1 MSGWVRRPTAG
12 PAAPAVG
19 RRTHPLTG
27 LLQGVLWA
35 FAGVASLTGSLLG
48 DGWGNVPTWVAL
60 LVAVV
65 GGLALGE
72 AAGFLQWY
80 FTRYVIDTAE
90 VRVERGIL
98 TKTSRRMPFER
109 IQSVDIAEPLL
120 ARAFGLAELRIDMAG
135 GDDAGTTLRFLTLEE
150 ARATRRLLLDRAH
163 GREHDASVRH
173 DVQGDLVAEASP
185 AQVLLGTL
193 VSLDFVIAV
202 LGGVGL
208 LVASLV
214 AGQVV
219 VFLGGVVAV
228 GTWLIQI
235 VGQRVIRQWGF
246 TLHRTPDGLRI
257 ERGLL
262 SRTSQTIPFAR
273 VQGVAVH
280 EPFVWRRLG
289 WSRLDVD
296 VAGYAKAGGDDAT
309 ATSSTLLPIAD
320 REVTARVLE
329 TLVPGAFSAEPDVQ
343 APSRAWPV
351 DPVAWR
357 FRRVGSNEQGFTA
370 REGWVERRTSVVPHH
385 KVQSVEVRQGPL
397 GRRLGLATVEIH
409 TPDGPVDADG
419 KNLDAETARSVALAE
434 LDLARTARR
443 GA

>member
-1 MSGWVRRPTAG
+1 MSDLDPATEVPTPG
-12 PAAPAVG
+12 LG

-35 FAGVASLTGSLLG
+35 FAGVASLVSSLLG

-72 AAGFLQWY
+72 AAGFLQWW
-80 FTRYVIDTAE
+80 FTRYVIDTTE
-90 VRVERGIL
+90 IRVERGIL

-109 IQSVDIAEPLL
+109 IQSVDIAEPFL
-120 ARAFGLAELRIDMAG
+120 ARPFGLAELRIDMAG
-135 GDDAGTTLRFLTLEE
+135 GDDAGTTLRFLTITE
-150 ARATRRLLLDRAH
+150 ARSTRRLLLDRAH
-163 GREHDASVRH
+163 GREHDATVEH
-173 DVQGDLVAEASP
+173 DVQGDLVAEATP
-185 AQVLLGTL
+185 EQVLLGTL

-202 LGGVGL
+202 LGGVAL
-208 LVASLV
+208 LAASLV
-214 AGQVV
+214 AGQIV

-228 GTWLIQI
+228 GTWLVQI
-235 VGQRVIRQWGF
+235 VGQRVIQQWGF

-262 SRTSQTIPFAR
+262 SRTSQPIPFAR

-296 VAGYAKAGGDDAT
+296 VAGYGRKAGGDDT
-309 ATSSTLLPIAD
+309 TSTSSTLLPIAD
-320 REVTARVLE
+320 RAVTARVLE
-329 TLVPGAFSAEPDVQ
+329 TLVPGAHSPDPDVV

-357 FRRVGSNEQGFTA
+357 FRRVRSNEQGFTA
-370 REGWVERRTSVVPHH
+370 REGWIERRTSVVPHH
-385 KVQSVEVRQGPL
+385 KVQSVEVRQGPIA
-397 GRRLGLATVEIH
+397 RRLRLATVEVH

-443 GA
+443 ST